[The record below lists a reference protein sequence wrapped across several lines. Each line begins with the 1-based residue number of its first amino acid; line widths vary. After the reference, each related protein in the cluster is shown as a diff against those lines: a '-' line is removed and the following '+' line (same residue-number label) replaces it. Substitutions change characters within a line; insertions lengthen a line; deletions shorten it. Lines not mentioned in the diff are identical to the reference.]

1 MIHFFIDGAGAHYKN
16 KLNFANLY
24 QYSKEDGKVDFEE
37 EASDAKVEDGPHAQM
52 KIGGV
57 KLPILQF

>member
-24 QYSKEDGKVDFEE
+24 QYSEE
-37 EASDAKVEDGPHAQM
+37 DAKVEDGPHAQM

>member
-1 MIHFFIDGAGAHYKN
+1 
-16 KLNFANLY
+16 LY
-24 QYSKEDGKVDFEE
+24 QYSEEDGKVDFEE